1 MNGVGG
7 DPQLWFV
14 VVGKILV
21 EKSVTGRSGGGA
33 ASMDSAGAYAGMLA
47 AVCTWPR
54 QPAVRSV
61 LGRWGG
67 GVGRRVCP
75 TKKCGFVAK
84 NGRFCWK
91 KKKNF
96 LLAAC

>member
-7 DPQLWFV
+7 NPQTV
-14 VVGKILV
+14 VR
-21 EKSVTGRSGGGA
+21 RSWKDFSRKVCHRQVRGGGA

-67 GVGRRVCP
+67 GVGRRVWATP
-75 TKKCGFVAK
+75 AEPVGF
-84 NGRFCWK
+84 GGK
-91 KKKNF
+91 KKDFFF
-96 LLAAC
+96 LIGLAV

>member
-67 GVGRRVCP
+67 GVGRRCGAACVP
-75 TKKCGFVAK
+75 DKKVWF
-84 NGRFCWK
+84 K
-91 KKKNF
+91 KKKLF
-96 LLAAC
+96 IGSRL